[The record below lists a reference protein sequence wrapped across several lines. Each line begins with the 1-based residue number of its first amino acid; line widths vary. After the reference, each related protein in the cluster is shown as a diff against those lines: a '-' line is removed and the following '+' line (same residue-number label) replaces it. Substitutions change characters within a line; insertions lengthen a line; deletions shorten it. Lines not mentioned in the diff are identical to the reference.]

1 VATPRLRAQR
11 SPDVQMAITGLSHL
25 TFVVR
30 DLERSARLWIEGLGA
45 EQLYDS
51 GEHYHSRSPE
61 RFLQLGGLW
70 IALMQG
76 TPGTRS
82 YRHVAYAIDEGDLPL
97 FEARLRALEV
107 EVAPP
112 RPRIAGEGV
121 SLYFHDYDDN
131 LLELHS
137 GSLQQ
142 RLVAYAAQRSSP

>member
-1 VATPRLRAQR
+1 M
-11 SPDVQMAITGLSHL
+11 SITGLSHL

-45 EQLYDS
+45 EQVYDS
-51 GEHYHSRSPE
+51 GERYHSRSPE
-61 RFLQLGGLW
+61 RFLLLGGMW

-82 YRHVAYAIDEGDLPL
+82 YRHVAFAIDEGDLPA
-97 FEARLRALEV
+97 FEARLRALGV

-112 RPRIAGEGV
+112 RPRISGEGV

-142 RLVAYAAQRSSP
+142 RLAAYAAATLPP